1 MANFNF
7 AGLSKNFKA
16 APSDYSV
23 LINSLDI
30 KQKQLEADG
39 KLSPGDYDV
48 LTKMAQDLY
57 AHPGLTPANRSQI
70 EVKMAGYQSQK
81 SQNTIADNSN
91 ITRLNNESSDD
102 NSQITMR
109 FANDPKKFLQAKSAS
124 LAAKID
130 QLSQS
135 IDTLTNA
142 GSDASSQQNEL
153 TKSLADFQDTHQA
166 LQDVQSYDGASQ
178 PKSDYAAYV
187 TTNSKGE
194 IVDMKIDRVG
204 GVSGYNETNGSY
216 GGLPLYGK
224 LNRKDE
230 SGNKIFK
237 LGNQTYT
244 APDLV
249 TPNADGTM
257 KPSVLFDAS
266 KQKSAKG
273 GFSVAGSGYTPVDL
287 TQVRPQ
293 SAVPAGGWVKG
304 QKGVLYQANPDGTY
318 KKYVNYDP
326 KTLGISDN
334 DIIQVPQSMEQ
345 GIAKNATQTVDAA
358 KPIGLPL
365 PDGAYA
371 PSASNVDFSGG
382 MPQPNMKAAT
392 AQMQAPN
399 APATPTGP
407 VGRPQTGAPVTRAP
421 STVGGIA
428 GAALGAAK
436 GFLGSIFGGK

>member
-7 AGLSKNFKA
+7 AGLSKSFKS

-48 LTKMAQDLY
+48 LTKMAQGLY
-57 AHPGLTPANRSQI
+57 AHPGLTTANRSQI
-70 EVKMAGYQSQK
+70 QVKMAGYQSQK
-81 SQNTIADNSN
+81 SQNTIADNAN
-91 ITRLNNESSDD
+91 ITRLNNEASDD

-130 QLSQS
+130 QLSES
-135 IDTLTNA
+135 IDTLRNA

-153 TKSLADFQDTHQA
+153 TKSLTEYQDTHQA
-166 LQDVQSYDGASQ
+166 LADVESYDGASQ
-178 PKSDYAAYV
+178 PASDYAAYV
-187 TTNSKGE
+187 ITNAKGE

-237 LGNQTYT
+237 LGSQTFS

-257 KPSVLFDAS
+257 KPSVLFDSS
-266 KQKSAKG
+266 KQKSAGG

-287 TQVRPQ
+287 ATVRPQ
-293 SAVPAGGWVKG
+293 GAVPTGGWVKG
-304 QKGVLYQANPDGTY
+304 QKGVLYQANPDGSY
-318 KKYVNYDP
+318 KKFVNYNREA
-326 KTLGISDN
+326 LGIADN
-334 DIIQVPQSMEQ
+334 DIISVPQSMEQ
-345 GIAKNATQTVDAA
+345 GIAKNANETHDGTQ
-358 KPIGLPL
+358 PL
-365 PDGAYA
+365 TFPTGSGVMPLNTSGAMPEPDMK
-371 PSASNVDFSGG
+371 SAI
-382 MPQPNMKAAT
+382 Q
-392 AQMQAPN
+392 QMQAPAA

-407 VGRPQTGAPVTRAP
+407 VGRPQSGAPVTRAP
-421 STVGGIA
+421 STAGGIA

>member
-7 AGLSKNFKA
+7 ATLNKSFKG

-39 KLSPGDYDV
+39 KLSPGDYDL
-48 LTKMAQDLY
+48 LTQMAQGLY
-57 AHPGLTPANRSQI
+57 AHPGLTAANRSQI
-70 EVKMAGYQSQK
+70 EVKIAGYK
-81 SQNTIADNSN
+81 SDKSKNTIADNSN
-91 ITRLNNESSDD
+91 ITRLNNESQDD

-135 IDTLTNA
+135 IDTLEGA

-153 TKSLADFQDTHQA
+153 TKTMADYQNMHEALAD
-166 LQDVQSYDGASQ
+166 VEGYDGKSA
-178 PKSDYAAYV
+178 PKSDYAAYAV
-187 TTNSKGE
+187 TNSKGE

-204 GVSGYNETNGSY
+204 GQSGYNETNGSY

-230 SGNKIFK
+230 SGNKVFK
-237 LGNQTYT
+237 IGSQTFT

-257 KPSVLFDAS
+257 KPSVLFDSSA
-266 KQKSAKG
+266 QKSAKG

-287 TQVRPQ
+287 TRVRPQ
-293 SAVPAGGWVKG
+293 GAVPTGGWVKG
-304 QKGVLYQANPDGTY
+304 AKGVLYQSQADGSY
-318 KKYVNYDP
+318 KKYVNYSP
-326 KTLGISDN
+326 KDLNIADN
-334 DIIQVPQSMEQ
+334 DIIQVPSSMEA
-345 GIAKNATQTVDAA
+345 GIAKNAKITVDAT
-358 KPIGLPL
+358 KPAMLPL
-365 PDGAYA
+365 PDGAFA
-371 PSASNVDFSGG
+371 PGPTTPDFSKG
-382 MPQPNMKAAT
+382 MPQPDMKAAIS
-392 AQMQAPN
+392 QMQAP
-399 APATPTGP
+399 ASTTPAP
-407 VGRPQTGAPVTRAP
+407 VGRPATGAPTVQAP
-421 STVGGIA
+421 STLGGIA
-428 GAALGAAK
+428 SGALNAAK
-436 GFLGSIFGGK
+436 GFFGSIFGGGK